1 MEAQRPA
8 PRIAVVGAGIAGL
21 ACARALVTRR
31 PDLDVTVYEASS
43 RVGGKLA
50 LGEVA
55 GVSLDLGAESV
66 LNRRTE
72 GTGLAQA
79 VGLGEAIVYPAASG
93 AGIWTRGAMR
103 PLPSS
108 LMGVPTSLSAT
119 AASKVL
125 SRRGLARA
133 ALERLMPR
141 LVLDE
146 DVGVGVLVAGRL
158 GVEVRDRLVEPLL
171 GGVYAGRSD
180 EISVQAAL
188 PQLVAAVGRH
198 GSLLAAA
205 AAASSPPSAAATPLF
220 AGIRG
225 GVGRLPQAVVEDFRG
240 RGGSLLVNAAV
251 RELSRAPTGWTLT
264 VGATTDVTA
273 VTADVV
279 VLATPAAPTA
289 RLLRDVAPGVSRE
302 LAGIDYASVA
312 IVTLAVPAAAVPPGL
327 TGTGFLVPPADGEP
341 VKAATYSS
349 QKWAWLQGDSAF
361 FRCSIGRHRE
371 VASLQREDSEL
382 VAQAMA
388 QLTSAVGLR
397 GPLVDAKVTRW
408 GGALPQYAVGH
419 LGRVARIRAGI
430 DAAPGL
436 QLCGAAYDGV
446 GVPAVVA
453 GGEEAATRVIAALDQ
468 AGTMDP

>member
-8 PRIAVVGAGIAGL
+8 SRVAVVGGGIAGL

-50 LGEVA
+50 VGEVA
-55 GVSLDLGAESV
+55 GVSVDLGAESV
-66 LNRRTE
+66 LNRRSE
-72 GTGLAQA
+72 GTGLARA
-79 VGLGEAIVYPAASG
+79 VGLGDSIVYPEVSG

-108 LMGVPTSLSAT
+108 LMGVPTSLSA
-119 AASKVL
+119 AADSKVL

-133 ALERLMPR
+133 AMEGLLPR
-141 LVLDE
+141 LVLEE
-146 DVGVGVLVAGRL
+146 DVGVGVIVAKRL

-188 PQLVAAVGRH
+188 PQLVTAIERH

-205 AAASSPPSAAATPLF
+205 AAASSPPAVAATPLF

-225 GVGRLPQAVVEDFRG
+225 GVGRLPQAVIEDFQR
-240 RGGSLLVNAAV
+240 RGGSLVLNAPV
-251 RELSRAPTGWTLT
+251 RELSRAADGWTLT
-264 VGATTDVTA
+264 VGATTDATA

-279 VLATPAAPTA
+279 VLATPAGPTA
-289 RLLRDVAPGVSRE
+289 RLLRKVAPRVSGE
-302 LAGIDYASVA
+302 LADIDYASVA
-312 IVTLAVPAAAVPPGL
+312 IITLAVPAAAVPSGM
-327 TGTGFLVPPADGEP
+327 TGTGFLVPPVDGLP

-382 VAQAMA
+382 VATARA
-388 QLTSAVGLR
+388 QLSSAVGLQ
-397 GPLVDAKVTRW
+397 GPLVDATVTRW

-419 LGRVARIRAGI
+419 RGRVARIRADV
-430 DAAPGL
+430 DAVPGL
-436 QLCGAAYDGV
+436 ELCGAAYDGV

-453 GGEEAATRVIAALDQ
+453 GGEEGATRVIAALDL
-468 AGTMDP
+468 AGTMSP